1 MKAWINFIEELN
13 LTKKLEEIYFRIR
26 LVLQREG
33 WSDKDLERPS
43 YYPQDLM
50 SLYHKFQ
57 NERDVLLKT
66 IKEYGFDVDEQEVG
80 NYIIDK
86 LRHIDDITP
95 LRDPNGD
102 Y

>member
-1 MKAWINFIEELN
+1 MNVWKNFIAALN

-66 IKEYGFDVDEQEVG
+66 IKEYGFDVDSNDLI
-80 NYIIDK
+80 NYIQIK
-86 LRHIDDITP
+86 LKKIDDITP
-95 LRDPNGD
+95 LKN
-102 Y
+102 

>member
-1 MKAWINFIEELN
+1 MNVWKNFIEELN

-66 IKEYGFDVDEQEVG
+66 IKEYGFDVDSNDLI
-80 NYIIDK
+80 NYIQIK
-86 LRHIDDITP
+86 LKKIDDITP
-95 LRDPNGD
+95 LKN
-102 Y
+102 

>member
-1 MKAWINFIEELN
+1 MNVWKNFIEELN

-66 IKEYGFDVDEQEVG
+66 IKEYGFDVDSNDLI
-80 NYIIDK
+80 NYIQIK
-86 LRHIDDITP
+86 LKKIDDITP